1 MEETLANSNGIYIYI
16 YIYIRGRIE
25 EAVVMVVMVGY
36 LIMIPG
42 QRLLL
47 GKAREETK
55 WLAATRQQTGRR
67 PLRRR

>member
-1 MEETLANSNGIYIYI
+1 
-16 YIYIRGRIE
+16 
-25 EAVVMVVMVGY
+25 MVVMVGY
-36 LIMIPG
+36 LIMIPE

-55 WLAATRQQTGRR
+55 WLAGTRQQTGRR